1 MEIREILITAGSV
14 ITSLGGFELVKWIF
28 KWIVNRKSNK
38 RVAEANADSVE
49 LKNDIDEFH
58 FLKERIE
65 FKDKQLI
72 EKEERFMK
80 QTEHVMSLNKQLL
93 EQTIENGKLQAEVSA
108 LRAER
113 KMKLCEV
120 RSCGER
126 EPQSGY

>member
-1 MEIREILITAGSV
+1 MEFGEIIITAGSV
-14 ITSLGGFELVKWIF
+14 IASLGGFELVKWLL
-28 KWIVNRKSNK
+28 NRKSNS
-38 RVAEANADSVE
+38 RIVEANADSAE

-72 EKEERFMK
+72 EE
-80 QTEHVMSLNKQLL
+80 TEHVRQLNKQLL
-93 EQTIENGKLQAEVSA
+93 EQTIENGKLRAENRA

-120 RSCGER
+120 RSCHDR
-126 EPQSGY
+126 KPKSGY

>member
-1 MEIREILITAGSV
+1 MEFGEIIITAGSV
-14 ITSLGGFELVKWIF
+14 ITSLGGFELVKWI
-28 KWIVNRKSNK
+28 VNRKSNE

>member
-1 MEIREILITAGSV
+1 MEEIIITAGSV
-14 ITSLGGFELVKWIF
+14 ITSLGGFELVKWIV

-93 EQTIENGKLQAEVSA
+93 EQTIENGRLKAENSE
-108 LRAER
+108 LKAER

-120 RSCGER
+120 RNCLQR

>member
-1 MEIREILITAGSV
+1 MEEILITAGSV
-14 ITSLGGFELVKWIF
+14 IGSLGGFELIRWLL
-28 KWIVNRKSNK
+28 NRKSNS

>member
-1 MEIREILITAGSV
+1 MEEIIITAGSV
-14 ITSLGGFELVKWIF
+14 ITSLGGFELVKWIV

>member
-1 MEIREILITAGSV
+1 MEFGEIIITAGSV
-14 ITSLGGFELVKWIF
+14 ITSLGGFELVKWIA

-93 EQTIENGKLQAEVSA
+93 EQTIENGRLKAENSE
-108 LRAER
+108 LKAER

-120 RSCGER
+120 RNCLQR